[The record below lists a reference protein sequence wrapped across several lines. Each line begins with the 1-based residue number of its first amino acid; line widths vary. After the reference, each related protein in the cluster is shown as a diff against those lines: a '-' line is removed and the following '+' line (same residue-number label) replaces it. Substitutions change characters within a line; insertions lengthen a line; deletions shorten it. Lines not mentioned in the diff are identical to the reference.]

1 MPNISFRK
9 LDSLVAFLLLWA
21 SSIFAQV
28 ELTSS
33 NLPIVLIDTKGQE
46 IQDEERIVA
55 WMGIINQ
62 GEGKSNHISDPFND
76 YDGNIAIEY
85 RGSTSMDFQKKSF
98 GFETQDVFGN
108 NRNVSLLG
116 MPEENDWV
124 LYAPYSDKALIRN
137 ILAYQLSSELGHY
150 APRTKLC
157 ELVLNGEY
165 WGVYVLIEKIKRD
178 KNRVDIP
185 SLNPDEIAGDDLSGG
200 YILKI
205 DKQTGNSG
213 PLWTSAL
220 GGIYFQYEYPEY
232 DVIVQQ
238 KKDYIKGYIDDF
250 EYALNSE
257 NFDDPELGYR
267 KYFDENSL
275 VDFFIINELS
285 RNLDGYM
292 LSTFFHK
299 GKDSEGGKLNMG
311 PVWDFNL
318 SFGNGNYRNAYL
330 SEGFQLDE
338 NEVPWWWD
346 RLLEDSSFTHGI
358 QSRWTSVREK
368 QFRDESI
375 LGSIDSLF
383 LILDEAQRRNFQRW
397 DILGKDIW
405 PNYYVG
411 ESYDDEKNYLKS
423 WTMDRLFWL
432 DNNLSNKTFPEEVST
447 SIYPNPFST
456 AFHYEFSLNR
466 PGKIDLVLYDLSGRI
481 VSRLINNVNYS
492 AGTHSIQWQRTDLGS
507 SVYLLILSMDG
518 NIISKKKLIK
528 L

>member
-1 MPNISFRK
+1 MSLISQLRLSVFITI
-9 LDSLVAFLLLWA
+9 LLLQPV
-21 SSIFAQV
+21 SIFAQL
-28 ELTSS
+28 EFTSS

-46 IQDEERIVA
+46 VQDEERIVA
-55 WMGIINQ
+55 WMGIINN
-62 GEGKSNHISDPFND
+62 GEGNRNDIADPFND
-76 YDGNIAIEY
+76 FEGNIAIEY

-98 GFETQDVFGN
+98 GFETQDVFGD

-137 ILAYQLSSELGHY
+137 VLAYQLSSELGHY

-178 KNRVDIP
+178 QNRVDIP
-185 SLNPDEIAGDDLSGG
+185 RLDPDEISGDDLSGG

-232 DVIVQQ
+232 DVIVQEQ
-238 KKDYIKGYIDDF
+238 KDYIKGYIDDF
-250 EYALNSE
+250 EYALNSDD
-257 NFDDPELGYR
+257 FDDPELGYR
-267 KYFDENSL
+267 KYFDSNSL
-275 VDFFIINELS
+275 VDFFIVNELS
-285 RNLDGYM
+285 RNLDAYM
-292 LSTFFHK
+292 LSTFLFK
-299 GKDSEGGKLNMG
+299 GKDSKGGKLTMG

-330 SEGFQLDE
+330 SKGFQLDE
-338 NEVPWWWD
+338 NEVPWWWH
-346 RLLEDSSFTHGI
+346 RLMEDSSFTSDI

-368 QFRDESI
+368 QLGDESI
-375 LGSIDSLF
+375 LGSLDSLF
-383 LILDEAQRRNFQRW
+383 LMLGEAQVRNFQRW
-397 DILGKDIW
+397 DILGRDIW

-411 ESYDDEKNYLKS
+411 ESYDDEMNYLKS

-456 AFHYEFSLNR
+456 AFYYDFSLNK
-466 PGKIDLVLYDLSGRI
+466 PGKISLVLYDLSGRT
-481 VSRLINNVNYS
+481 VSMLINNVIYS
-492 AGTHSIQWQRTDLGS
+492 AGEHSFQWQNTDLGS
-507 SVYLLILSMDG
+507 SVYLLILSIDG
-518 NIISKKKLIK
+518 NMISKKKLIK